1 MQSLQTGKVNKM
13 YENQPKAILLCGIS
27 AGFFVD
33 FFIGTCYIEC
43 YIEEIKEYKNE
54 RTE

>member
-1 MQSLQTGKVNKM
+1 MRYFGW
-13 YENQPKAILLCGIS
+13 
-27 AGFFVD
+27 FFMD